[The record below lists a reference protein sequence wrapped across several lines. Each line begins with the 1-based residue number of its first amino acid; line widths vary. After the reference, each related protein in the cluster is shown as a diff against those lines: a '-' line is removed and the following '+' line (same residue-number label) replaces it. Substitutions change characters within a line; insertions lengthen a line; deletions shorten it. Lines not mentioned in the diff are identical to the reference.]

1 MTNIVE
7 IICGE
12 PPVSQSSVLRGPVD
26 VSGTRY
32 NDTAT
37 YLCAEGYEITNTNST
52 TITCQDNKIWSALGN
67 CSSKY
72 GHEFDTKNCY

>member
-37 YLCAEGYEITNTNST
+37 YLCAEGYEITNTTSNST
-52 TITCQDNKIWSALGN
+52 TITCQSDRAWSTL
-67 CSSKY
+67 SSCISKF
-72 GHEFDTKNCY
+72 G